1 MPQDA
6 PRPSGTGVLS
16 LVGTPIGN
24 LGDLSGRVRDTL
36 AAADVVLCEDTRVT
50 GRLLSAMGLRRPLE
64 RCDENVIASRVPA
77 VLERLTSGQRVAFAS
92 DAGMPAVS
100 DPGRRL
106 VDAALDAGL
115 PVEVVPGPSAV
126 TCAVAASGLDCSHF
140 FFEGFL
146 PRKAGARRER
156 LDLLARVPGAVVLHT
171 SGTLPQEIL
180 LPLSADAGILYPLQT
195 FSKDVAVDLTSVPF
209 FIEGATPRAAAVAR
223 TLAESL
229 SREVHYADA
238 EKRKTL
244 HIAGVLGCNF
254 PNYLWDCC
262 RRLLDEAGYPLGVIE
277 PLVRA
282 TVDKAFAV
290 GPHAAQTGPA
300 RRRDTDVIAA
310 HVKAL
315 PAPLA
320 EIYQK
325 ISDEI
330 IKSHYEQNS
339 I

>member
-156 LDLLARVPGAVVLHT
+156 LDLLVRVPGAVVLYESPHRVAAT
-171 SGTLPQEIL
+171 LAAVAEAMPRRRVALVRELTKVHEECRRGT
-180 LPLSADAGILYPLQT
+180 AGEL
-195 FSKDVAVDLTSVPF
+195 
-209 FIEGATPRAAAVAR
+209 AAAVAEAEAQGDPVR
-223 TLAESL
+223 GECVVVVEAPGPDDAAPGPDAAPDPEALAAGLLAQGASP
-229 SREVHYADA
+229 SAVAKEV
-238 EKRKTL
+238 
-244 HIAGVLGCNF
+244 
-254 PNYLWDCC
+254 
-262 RRLLDEAGYPLGVIE
+262 
-277 PLVRA
+277 
-282 TVDKAFAV
+282 
-290 GPHAAQTGPA
+290 A
-300 RRRDTDVIAA
+300 RRCGLARPAA
-310 HVKAL
+310 YDIVVSLKG
-315 PAPLA
+315 
-320 EIYQK
+320 
-325 ISDEI
+325 
-330 IKSHYEQNS
+330 
-339 I
+339 